1 MALSKALEPLKRLME
16 KLSNIEDLIIDVLN
30 NLEFEIEQ
38 YQRDQLSDGLL
49 SDGNLITPKYSRN
62 TKRIKAQDPRYNAP
76 FGTPNL
82 LDSGDFYDSIL
93 ADVSKKFI
101 DITATDSK
109 LSKLTNKYSDKIL
122 GWNEETKKEFS
133 REILGPAIVE
143 RLKQI

>member
-1 MALSKALEPLKRLME
+1 MALYKALEPLKRLME

-30 NLEFEIEQ
+30 DLEFEIEQ

-122 GWNEETKKEFS
+122 GWNEETKKDFCS
-133 REILGPAIVE
+133 EILGPAIVE
-143 RLKQI
+143 RLKNI